1 MSKISIKPNADG
13 APISAY
19 KSNPEF
25 GYIVL
30 ESSVSTVDNGWLR
43 KKTRT
48 ALVRAEIPLL
58 VEFVQG
64 FGSKIPGHIVVR
76 EYLESE
82 LPGNLQAQFDKADD
96 YEEAVSSFIKR
107 AGEDGPELTVGG
119 ERILRFSDYDATGQ
133 IQDISVMHDNQAE
146 IAEFRAAT
154 AEAAA
159 APAVAPAALPAGRG
173 RRATAK

>member
-58 VEFVQG
+58 VEFVAG
-64 FGSKIPGHIVVR
+64 MGNKIPGHIVVR

-82 LPGNLQAQFDKADD
+82 LPANIQAQFDKADD
-96 YEEAVSSFIKR
+96 YEEAVAQFVKR

-119 ERILRFSDYDATGQ
+119 ERIFRFSDYDATGQ
-133 IQDISVMHDNQAE
+133 LQDISVVHDNQAE
-146 IAEFRAAT
+146 IAEFRASQKE
-154 AEAAA
+154 AEVAVA
-159 APAVAPAALPAGRG
+159 APAAAKLPGRAA
-173 RRATAK
+173 RATAK